1 MYRVI
6 IRRTER
12 KQVWRRIGRSLRR
25 NETKGEDG
33 LTGGRREEKKGIA
46 MPSLQPP
53 PPLVYDVALDGG
65 GRRKYEENFFFSW
78 PPSNARERERGGGE
92 VGRRGWYV
100 RSAVWKSRQE
110 KWVAGKGEEGRG
122 GEWSSE
128 EIKRKKK
135 GGREAG
141 KDSGGMMFQAYAIS
155 SRRLFGARAQ
165 RSVRTTVCLFA
176 LPLHTTNAWRL
187 CTLLLR
193 RQIIRS

>member
-78 PPSNARERERGGGE
+78 PPSNERERERGGE
-92 VGRRGWYV
+92 VGRRG
-100 RSAVWKSRQE
+100 
-110 KWVAGKGEEGRG
+110 
-122 GEWSSE
+122 
-128 EIKRKKK
+128 
-135 GGREAG
+135 
-141 KDSGGMMFQAYAIS
+141 
-155 SRRLFGARAQ
+155 
-165 RSVRTTVCLFA
+165 
-176 LPLHTTNAWRL
+176 
-187 CTLLLR
+187 
-193 RQIIRS
+193 

>member
-78 PPSNARERERGGGE
+78 PPSNAREREREGGRLEGGGDTSDRRFE
-92 VGRRGWYV
+92 RVGK
-100 RSAVWKSRQE
+100 KSE
-110 KWVAGKGEEGRG
+110 
-122 GEWSSE
+122 
-128 EIKRKKK
+128 
-135 GGREAG
+135 
-141 KDSGGMMFQAYAIS
+141 
-155 SRRLFGARAQ
+155 
-165 RSVRTTVCLFA
+165 
-176 LPLHTTNAWRL
+176 
-187 CTLLLR
+187 
-193 RQIIRS
+193 

>member
-65 GRRKYEENFFFSW
+65 GRRKYEENFFSSW
-78 PPSNARERERGGGE
+78 PPSNERERERGRGRLEGGGDTSDRRFE
-92 VGRRGWYV
+92 RVGK
-100 RSAVWKSRQE
+100 KS
-110 KWVAGKGEEGRG
+110 G
-122 GEWSSE
+122 
-128 EIKRKKK
+128 
-135 GGREAG
+135 
-141 KDSGGMMFQAYAIS
+141 
-155 SRRLFGARAQ
+155 
-165 RSVRTTVCLFA
+165 
-176 LPLHTTNAWRL
+176 
-187 CTLLLR
+187 
-193 RQIIRS
+193 